1 MSKTIA
7 PKISI
12 NPSERVYLA
21 GMTGSGKTTLAR
33 SFLANVNRLVVIDTK
48 FNLDPDEWQA
58 QIVRDVPRLP
68 ADGDGRYIVRSE
80 DPEALGA
87 GLLRL
92 RDYYLYVDEI
102 FSVFPSALKAS
113 REWRSIWTAGR
124 EFNIGVWAGSQRP
137 TMIPN
142 VIKTEA
148 NHYFIFRLQLPE
160 DRQTMRGIV
169 GIDIPRLRGHEFI
182 YANPATETYLQ
193 VKQLKASE

>member
-1 MSKTIA
+1 MLNFQ
-7 PKISI
+7 I

-33 SFLANVNRLVVIDTK
+33 VMLAQVTRLVVIDTK
-48 FNLDPDEWQA
+48 FNLDPDEWNA
-58 QIVRDVPRLP
+58 EIVRDVPRLP
-68 ADGDGRYIVRSE
+68 AGAAGRFIVRHD
-80 DPEALGA
+80 DPESLGP

-113 REWRSIWTAGR
+113 KEWRSIWTAGR

-160 DRQTMRGIV
+160 DRATMRGIIGV
-169 GIDIPRLRGHEFI
+169 DIPRLRGHEFI
-182 YANPATETYLQ
+182 YANPAEETYYQ
-193 VKQLKASE
+193 VKQLKVSE